1 LHSEIGRGIPLTAKV
16 GINGFGRIGRGF
28 LRASL
33 EKKGYEIVAAND
45 LTDDDTLAHLLK
57 HDTVIGRFEGTV
69 EVGSNEIIVNK
80 KTIKT
85 LEERDPAK
93 LPWDELG
100 VDIVIESTGFF
111 RKKEDA
117 EKHLKAGAKKV
128 IISAPGKGEML
139 TVVPGVNHNDYDP
152 DKHHIISNA
161 SCTTNCLAPMVK
173 VLDENFD
180 IVKGLMTTVHA
191 VTNDQIMLDGPH
203 KDLRR
208 ARAACWNV
216 VPTTTGAAKALGL
229 VYPKV
234 EGKLDG
240 IALRVP
246 VMVGSLVDLSVI
258 VKNTADVDTVNAAFK
273 KASTHGD
280 LAPYL
285 SYTEE
290 PLVSSDF
297 IGNPSSCTFDSLLTM
312 TNKDMVKAFGWYDNE
327 TGYSHRL
334 ADLTEIIAKKM

>member
-1 LHSEIGRGIPLTAKV
+1 MTIKV

-33 EKKGYEIVAAND
+33 EKEGYEIIAAND
-45 LTDDDTLAHLLK
+45 LTQEDTLAHLLK
-57 HDTVIGRFEGTV
+57 YDTVMGPFQGSV

-85 LEERDPAK
+85 LQERDPAK
-93 LPWDELG
+93 LPWGKLG

-111 RKKEDA
+111 RKREDA
-117 EKHLKAGAKKV
+117 EKHLQAGAKKV

-139 TVVPGVNHNDYDP
+139 TVVPGVNDNDYNP
-152 DKHHIISNA
+152 DKHHVISNA

-173 VLDENFD
+173 VLDETFG
-180 IVKGLMTTVHA
+180 IVKGLMTTIHA

-203 KDLRR
+203 SDLRR
-208 ARAACWNV
+208 ARAACWNI

-240 IALRVP
+240 MALRVP
-246 VMVGSLVDLSVI
+246 VMDGSLVDLSVI
-258 VKNTADVDTVNAAFK
+258 VEKATDVEKVNDAFK
-273 KASTHGD
+273 KASQEGD

-285 SYTEE
+285 AYSEE

-297 IGNPSSCTFDSLLTM
+297 IGNPHSCTFDSLLTM
-312 TNKDMVKAFGWYDNE
+312 TKDDMVKTFGWYDNE
-327 TGYSHRL
+327 AGYSHRL
-334 ADLTEIIAKKM
+334 ADLTEALAKKV

>member
-1 LHSEIGRGIPLTAKV
+1 MTVKV

-57 HDTVIGRFEGTV
+57 YDTVMGPFDGSV

-80 KTIKT
+80 KVIRT
-85 LEERDPAK
+85 LQERDPAK
-93 LPWDELG
+93 LPWKELG

-111 RKKEDA
+111 RKREDA
-117 EKHLKAGAKKV
+117 EKHLTAGAKKV
-128 IISAPGKGEML
+128 LISAPGKGEML
-139 TVVPGVNHNDYDP
+139 TVVPGVNDGDYNP
-152 DKHHIISNA
+152 DKHHVISNA

-173 VLDENFD
+173 VLDESFG
-180 IVKGLMTTVHA
+180 IVKGLMTTIHA

-208 ARAACWNV
+208 ARAACWNI

-229 VYPKV
+229 VYPKA

-240 IALRVP
+240 MALRVP
-246 VMVGSLVDLSVI
+246 VMDASLVDLSV
-258 VKNTADVDTVNAAFK
+258 VAEKAVDVDSVNAAFK
-273 KASTHGD
+273 KAAEKGD

-285 SYTEE
+285 SYSDE
-290 PLVSSDF
+290 PLVSSDY

-312 TNKDMVKAFGWYDNE
+312 VNDDIVKAFGWYDNE
-327 TGYSHRL
+327 AGYSHRL
-334 ADLTEIIAKKM
+334 ADLTEIVAKKL

>member
-1 LHSEIGRGIPLTAKV
+1 MTVKV

-45 LTDDDTLAHLLK
+45 LTDDDTLAHLMK
-57 HDTVIGRFEGTV
+57 YDTVMGPFQGTV

-85 LEERDPAK
+85 LQERDPAK
-93 LPWDELG
+93 LPCGDLG

-128 IISAPGKGEML
+128 LISAPGKGEML
-139 TVVPGVNHNDYDP
+139 TVVPGVNDAAYNP
-152 DKHHIISNA
+152 DKHHVISNA

-173 VLDENFD
+173 VIDEGFG
-180 IVKGLMTTVHA
+180 IVKGLMTTIHA

-208 ARAACWNV
+208 ARAACWNI

-229 VYPKV
+229 VYPKA

-240 IALRVP
+240 MALRVP
-246 VMVGSLVDLSVI
+246 VMDASLVDLSVI
-258 VKNTADVDTVNAAFK
+258 VQKAADVESVNEAFK
-273 KASTHGD
+273 QAAAKGD
-280 LAPYL
+280 RAPYL
-285 SYTEE
+285 AYSDE
-290 PLVSSDF
+290 PLVSSDY

-312 TNKDMVKAFGWYDNE
+312 VNGDMVKAFGWYDNE
-327 TGYSHRL
+327 AGYSHRL
-334 ADLTEIIAKKM
+334 ADLTEVVAKKL